1 MTLPIKSRLKN
12 IVAILLYALGFY
24 LLICL
29 PALSIAETMFPELES
44 TFTLRGGF
52 LVWFLGAIM
61 LVSSV
66 WFGNWCPWLT
76 EEERKALTGPS
87 YRGPSAPPSK
97 WPPALLT
104 FIHLGGFVVA
114 AGIVWELFNPPA
126 GPPPTEAD
134 LLIPARIWFAVFA
147 IEHFFY
153 SLRRKRS

>member
-1 MTLPIKSRLKN
+1 MTLPLKSRIKTFS
-12 IVAILLYALGFY
+12 VFILY
-24 LLICL
+24 LFLFGTCICL
-29 PALSIAETMFPELES
+29 PCVYLAESLFPEPES

-52 LVWFLGAIM
+52 LPWFLGAIM
-61 LVSSV
+61 LVGSV
-66 WFGNWCPWLT
+66 WFLNWFPWFT
-76 EEERKALTGPS
+76 EEERKFVTSSS

-153 SLRRKRS
+153 SLRRKRG

>member
-1 MTLPIKSRLKN
+1 MTLPLKSRLKAKF
-12 IVAILLYALGFY
+12 IGALYFPTFALFIG
-24 LLICL
+24 L
-29 PALSIAETMFPELES
+29 PVMVFADSIISKSKS
-44 TFTLRGGF
+44 TFSLRYVF
-52 LVWFLGAIM
+52 LPFFLGAIM
-61 LVSSV
+61 LVGLI
-66 WFGNWCPWLT
+66 WYLHKIPWLT
-76 EEERKALTGPS
+76 EEERKYVTGPV

-114 AGIVWELFNPPA
+114 AGIVWELFNPLA

-153 SLRRKRS
+153 SLKRKRG

>member
-12 IVAILLYALGFY
+12 IAFGCSYILLFGVCIY
-24 LLICL
+24 LPCL
-29 PALSIAETMFPELES
+29 YLAELLFSEPES

-76 EEERKALTGPS
+76 EEERKALTGAS

-126 GPPPTEAD
+126 GPPPTEVD

-153 SLRRKRS
+153 SLRRKRG